1 MPRQHPEPQQWPH
14 QDYNVA
20 QVQQQYIG
28 GVPNIPP
35 LPVNWGEQ
43 DVEQA
48 GLQPRRRENREFT
61 PDLWNEVQT
70 LILELSDLKKKLI
83 EKGVI

>member
-1 MPRQHPEPQQWPH
+1 MPRQHPELQQGLNQLNQYVNPEIL
-14 QDYNVA
+14 A
-20 QVQQQYIG
+20 QQQNWHNHG
-28 GVPNIPP
+28 GVPNIP
-35 LPVNWGEQ
+35 
-43 DVEQA
+43 EQA
-48 GLQPRRRENREFT
+48 GLEPRRRENREFT

>member
-1 MPRQHPEPQQWPH
+1 MPRQHPVDPIQYGNPEIM
-14 QDYNVA
+14 A
-20 QVQQQYIG
+20 QQQNWYNHG

-35 LPVNWGEQ
+35 PQ
-43 DVEQA
+43 DY
-48 GLQPRRRENREFT
+48 LQPRRRENREFT